1 MANIYVNH
9 TGSSTPPYD
18 TEAKAARNIQ
28 VALDAAVSG
37 DTVLIKADQNY
48 IMNGTDQQAAQ
59 FDVDVNDNVTIRGYY
74 TTVGDQDYGGTYY
87 KDPNH
92 GLVVIDANNGA
103 FHIFSAGDKSALH
116 WYNLKTINVNT
127 GYNVYSLILTTE
139 KFGYLLQNCVTT
151 GGKRAIYAAYLGNP
165 TIRDC
170 IFTGTYVTSPPTFGA
185 IYLASSCTRGAIIQ
199 DCNFSHGNTTRSI
212 YCLNLGMNIIE
223 HNIFNITGA
232 VTSVIEIAGAAG
244 FLVNN
249 VIYEGTGGSI
259 ANGIKVTSETQNVLI
274 YGNIIVGCTT
284 SIDGT
289 TTISLGGWNCFYNNG
304 SNWTLRNGDIV
315 ADPQFMNAANGDFR
329 LKPTSP
335 CLNRGKPTLGGGYTD
350 IGAWQRKS
358 FLRWK

>member
-9 TGSSTPPYD
+9 TGTSTPPYD

-37 DTVLIKADQNY
+37 DTVLIKADLDY
-48 IMNGTDQQAAQ
+48 VMNGTDQQAAQ
-59 FDVDVNDNVTIRGYY
+59 FDVDVNDNVTIKGYY
-74 TTVGDQDYGGTYY
+74 LSPGDQDYGGTYY

-92 GLVVIDANNGA
+92 GWVVVDANNGA
-103 FHIFSAGDKSALH
+103 FHVFSAGNKSKLC

-127 GYNVYSLILTTE
+127 AYCVYNLAPIIE
-139 KFGYLLQNCVTT
+139 KFGYLLQNCVMT
-151 GGKRAIYAAYLGNP
+151 GGKFGVFAAFLGSLI
-165 TIRDC
+165 IRDC
-170 IFTGTYVTSPPTFGA
+170 TFTGTYTTLPTFGA
-185 IYLASSCTRGAIIQ
+185 IYIGSSCTRGATIQ

-212 YCLNLGMNIIE
+212 YGANLGMNVVVG
-223 HNIFNITGA
+223 NIFNISGT
-232 VTSVIEIAGAAG
+232 VTSIVEIIGSG
-244 FLVNN
+244 FLAHN

-259 ANGIKVTSETQNVLI
+259 TKGIKITGGGQSTVI
-274 YGNIIVGCTT
+274 YNNIIVGCTK
-284 SIDGT
+284 SIEDLAT
-289 TTISLGGWNCFYNNG
+289 VNFGGWNCFYNNG

-358 FLRWK
+358 LLR